1 MTRDL
6 LYREGVCPSFAEPRQ
21 KNVAQRVYHAVF
33 WKLQICSKLF
43 VKMVERSDQ
52 GRVCQGDWQIHI
64 PICSPAIDSPS
75 DFARLTLFLPIV
87 VLRSNPRRNSKLRN
101 DK

>member
-1 MTRDL
+1 MVGELAFGNRHATMTRDL

-52 GRVCQGDWQIHI
+52 VGFAKGIGKYIFRFALQRSIHHQI
-64 PICSPAIDSPS
+64 
-75 DFARLTLFLPIV
+75 
-87 VLRSNPRRNSKLRN
+87 LRA
-101 DK
+101 